1 MPRDPRPINKV
12 DLAQQERDKRN
23 IKMFLDSVTYNM
35 AMASPGQIRQL
46 DEAAASL
53 RHKYRNYYG

>member
-1 MPRDPRPINKV
+1 MEPSIKAE
-12 DLAQQERDKRN
+12 LAQQARERRN
-23 IKMFLDSVTYNM
+23 IQMFMDSVTYQL

-53 RHKYRNYYG
+53 RHRYHDYYSNR

>member
-1 MPRDPRPINKV
+1 MEPLNKV
-12 DLAQQERDKRN
+12 DLAKQARERRN
-23 IKMFLDSVTYNM
+23 IQMFMDSITYQL

-53 RHKYRNYYG
+53 RHRYRDYYKNR

>member
-1 MPRDPRPINKV
+1 MEPSNKAE
-12 DLAQQERDKRN
+12 LAQQARERRN
-23 IKMFLDSVTYNM
+23 IQMFMDSVTYQL

-53 RHKYRNYYG
+53 RHRYCEHY